1 MLYVDK
7 KTADN
12 GEPSAL
18 RNFTDKEEKRWRPF
32 YITALKNHP
41 YHQFTDTFCKILAD
55 EEEEEKIRVLMA
67 EALAWFNIS
76 VNKEQIAATCK
87 QLLDKGGMSE
97 ELTREV
103 TRAYSRLTAK
113 K

>member
-1 MLYVDK
+1 MDT
-7 KTADN
+7 KTED
-12 GEPSAL
+12 GYPSA
-18 RNFTDKEEKRWRPF
+18 RKNYMNKESRWRPF

-41 YHQFTDTFCKILAD
+41 LHQYTQEFVDILAD
-55 EEEEEKIRVLMA
+55 ESEPEKIRVLMA

-76 VNKEQIAATCK
+76 VNKELIADTCK
-87 QLLDKGGMSE
+87 RLLEKGGMSE

-103 TRAYSRLTAK
+103 KRAYSRVTSK